1 MRTVLRVIIDR
12 VVEGAIKRLDARARL
27 DEAVANREY
36 FQHYG
41 YTSRPLPG
49 AEGLL
54 VREGG
59 VVYMVASDD
68 RRYRVAIE
76 DGEVCLYTDEGDK
89 IHFHRNRIIEIVGG
103 AKVVIN
109 TTEAE
114 VNASA
119 STTINTPLA
128 VVNATTSAT
137 VNSPAIN
144 LGGERGG
151 MRKMID
157 ERLKAVFDDHVH
169 TGVEPGGGNSGPP
182 SAALVLDS
190 VATDVTRG
198 I

>member
-1 MRTVLRVIIDR
+1 MRTVLRVIIDS

-27 DEAVANREY
+27 DEAVADREY

-49 AEGLL
+49 AEGIL

-76 DGEVCLYTDEGDK
+76 AGEVCIYTDEGDK
-89 IHFHRNRIIEIVGG
+89 IHCHRNRIIEIVGG
-103 AKVVIN
+103 AQVIVN
-109 TTEAE
+109 T
-114 VNASA
+114 
-119 STTINTPLA
+119 A
-128 VVNATTSAT
+128 VATVNATTSAT
-137 VNSPAIN
+137 VTSPAIN

-151 MRKMID
+151 MRKLID
-157 ERLKAVFDDHVH
+157 ERLKAVFDGHVH
-169 TGVEPGGGNSGPP
+169 TGVQAGAGNSGTP
-182 SAALVLDS
+182 SAALVLAN